1 MMRAVLLDK
10 VGSVTLNCGL
20 RRDVRLAD
28 TFSCKEGDVLAVRIK
43 NAKTT
48 YNTLELTTGRMSALK
63 PGDVIAGALGHRNAL
78 LGYSGVIPTS
88 LKVGDTINLLNIGGV
103 LGHCT
108 SYSPAVGPP
117 FECEVLGQILDF
129 PVLGSRKGVPANI
142 ASNLPPFDE
151 TLSIGETPVIAVAGT
166 LMNSGKTEAC
176 TALIQQ
182 FTRAGLKVAA
192 IKTTG
197 VSLRRDVL
205 AMEDAGAVHTAI
217 FTEFGVVTTQRSNAA
232 GLTRSMLNRMAA
244 TDPDLII
251 VELGDGLMG
260 DYGVDAIFEATDLAK
275 SFSKVVLAANDPVG
289 AWGGVRLLK
298 ERYSVE
304 TAAVT
309 GPATDNMVGT
319 RAIERETGILAINAR
334 QNADQ
339 LATAL
344 RTKLEVSHA
353 R

>member
-1 MMRAVLLDK
+1 MRAVLLDK
-10 VGSVTLNCGL
+10 VASVTLNCGL

-28 TFSCKEGDVLAVRIK
+28 TFACREGDVLAVRIL

-78 LGYSGVIPTS
+78 LGYSGVIPET
-88 LKVGDTINLLNIGGV
+88 LKVGDKINLLNIGGV

-117 FECEVLGQILDF
+117 FECEVLGQVLDF
-129 PVLGSRKGVPANI
+129 PILGSRKGVPANI
-142 ASNLPPFDE
+142 AANLPPLDTE
-151 TLSIGETPVIAVAGT
+151 LNIGDVPVIAVAGT

-197 VSLRRDVL
+197 VSLRRDIL
-205 AMEDAGAVHTAI
+205 AMEDAGAVHSAI
-217 FTEFGVVTTQRSNAA
+217 FTEYGIVTTQRSNAA
-232 GLTRSMLNRMAA
+232 GLTRSMLNRMASA
-244 TDPDLII
+244 APDLIV

-260 DYGVDAIFEATDLAK
+260 DYGVDAIFEAEDLANC
-275 SFSKVVLAANDPVG
+275 FTKVVLAANDPVG
-289 AWGGVRLLK
+289 AWGGVRILS
-298 ERYSVE
+298 ERYGVS

-309 GPATDNMVGT
+309 GPATDNLVGT
-319 RAIERETGILAINAR
+319 RAIERETGVLAINAR
-334 QNADQ
+334 QNAETLSKQ
-339 LATAL
+339 L
-344 RTKLEVSHA
+344 RKGLEVSHA
-353 R
+353 K

>member
-1 MMRAVLLDK
+1 MRAALLDK
-10 VGSVTLNCGL
+10 IGSVTLNCAL

-28 TFSCKEGDVLAVRIK
+28 TFACKEGDVLAVRIL

-48 YNTLELTTGRMSALK
+48 YNTLELTTGRMSILK

-78 LGYSGVIPTS
+78 LGYSGVIPNRIE
-88 LKVGDTINLLNIGGV
+88 VGDTINLLNIGGV
-103 LGHCT
+103 LGQCT

-117 FECEVLGQILDF
+117 FQCEVLGQVLDF
-129 PVLGSRKGVPANI
+129 PTLGSRKGVPANI
-142 ASNLPPFDE
+142 ATQVPPFDDE
-151 TLSIGETPVIAVAGT
+151 LAVGTIPIIAVAGT
-166 LMNSGKTEAC
+166 CMNSGKTEAC

-182 FTRAGLKVAA
+182 FTRMGLKVAA

-205 AMEDAGAVHTAI
+205 AMEDAGAVTTGI
-217 FTEFGVVTTQRSNAA
+217 FTEYGVVTTQRSNAA
-232 GLTRSMLNRMAA
+232 GLTRTMLNHMA
-244 TDPDLII
+244 TSDPDLIV

-260 DYGVDAIFEATDLAK
+260 DYGVDAIFEAHDLAK
-275 SFSKVVLAANDPVG
+275 SFTKVVLAANDPVG
-289 AWGGVRLLK
+289 AWGGVLLLK
-298 ERYSVE
+298 DRYQVA

-319 RAIERETGILAINAR
+319 RAIERETGVLAVNAR
-334 QNADQ
+334 QNAEE

-344 RTKLEVSHA
+344 RKELEVMHA
-353 R
+353 K

>member
-1 MMRAVLLDK
+1 MRAVLLDK

-28 TFSCKEGDVLAVRIK
+28 TFACKEGDVLAVRIL
-43 NAKTT
+43 NAKTS
-48 YNTLELTTGRMSALK
+48 YNTLELTTGRMSSLK

-78 LGYSGVIPTS
+78 LGYSGVIPKT
-88 LKVGDTINLLNIGGV
+88 LNVGNQINLLNMGGV
-103 LGHCT
+103 LGNCT
-108 SYSPAVGPP
+108 SFSPAVGPP
-117 FECEVLGQILDF
+117 FECEVLGQVLDF
-129 PVLGSRKGVPANI
+129 PTLGSRKGVPANI
-142 ASNLPPFDE
+142 AANLPPFDE
-151 TLSIGETPVIAVAGT
+151 ALEVGKIPIVAVAGT

-182 FTRAGLKVAA
+182 FTRMGLKVAA

-205 AMEDAGAVHTAI
+205 AMEDAGAGHIAI

-232 GLTRSMLNRMAA
+232 GLTRSMLNRMASL
-244 TDPDLII
+244 DPDLII

-260 DYGVDAIFEATDLAK
+260 DYGVDAIFEATDLAQ
-275 SFSKVVLAANDPVG
+275 SVTKVVLAANDPVG
-289 AWGGVRLLK
+289 AWGGVRLLE
-298 ERYSVE
+298 ERYQVK

-319 RAIERETGILAINAR
+319 RAIERETGVLAINAR
-334 QNADQ
+334 QNAEA
-339 LATAL
+339 LAKAL
-344 RTKLEVSHA
+344 HKELEVTHA
-353 R
+353 K